1 MVLSLGDSKGEHVGV
16 GFAVQVD
23 DTQKTAISILK
34 QGVVD
39 S

>member
-1 MVLSLGDSKGEHVGV
+1 MVLSLGNSKGEHVGV

-23 DTQKTAISILK
+23 DTHKMAISILE
-34 QGVVD
+34 QEVVD